1 MDHPG
6 DEGNTAVANVMA
18 ADAAGRLLHC
28 VVEQSIR
35 IQGQD
40 YGLLSPVDTPA
51 HLCRWPDDSSAE
63 PELIADPHQYPQVL
77 DQLDMI
83 LQDEGLVLVRSA
95 GLLTVAGDL
104 DNVALDIDPGMDWDG
119 AEAAMDASDLLHQVG
134 ATDDDDLD
142 TYVLLASA
150 CQEGTDFGLYGSL
163 NPCFLLARLGPGAAE
178 LLMPDELA
186 QLQPLVEEALA
197 HDEEVCP

>member
-142 TYVLLASA
+142 TYVLIGQCLPRRD
-150 CQEGTDFGLYGSL
+150 G
-163 NPCFLLARLGPGAAE
+163 
-178 LLMPDELA
+178 
-186 QLQPLVEEALA
+186 LQPLWQPESLFPVGAPRA
-197 HDEEVCP
+197 GRSGTVDARRVGPTSTPGGGGPGP